1 MSCSARLAG
10 LRVLLVEDEKTLAKL
25 LKEAI
30 GEYFAEFVI
39 ASNGIDGLEAYRKL
53 KPDIVITDITMPKMD
68 GLQLASAIKSENQA
82 TPVVIL
88 SAYSDKQKLLGA
100 IDVGVVKYFIKPF
113 DPEELLKYL
122 CELAERIKKENRIK
136 LIEPFEYDLQS
147 EQLFKKGVLVH
158 LSRRESRFIAQLL
171 HSPNYYLS
179 NEAIKTALWGQEDV
193 SDDRLRT
200 FIKRIRQKSD
210 RRLIENISGQGYLLS
225 TDNQEKKGRK
235 TE

>member
-1 MSCSARLAG
+1 MSCSARLVK
-10 LRVLLVEDEKTLAKL
+10 LRVLLVEDEATLAKL

-30 GEYFAEFVI
+30 GDYFAEFTI
-39 ASNGIDGLEAYRKL
+39 AYDGIEGLEAYRKL

-68 GLQLASAIKSENQA
+68 GLQLASAIKSEDPG

-113 DPEELLKYL
+113 DPEELLSYL
-122 CELAERIKKENRIK
+122 CELAERIKRENRIK

-158 LSRRESRFIAQLL
+158 LSKRESRFIAQLL
-171 HSPNYYLS
+171 HSPNHYLS
-179 NEAIKTALWGQEDV
+179 NEAIKTALWGEEEV

-200 FIKRIRQKSD
+200 FIKRVRQKSD
-210 RRLIENISGQGYLLS
+210 RKLIENISGQGYLLAAPAGN
-225 TDNQEKKGRK
+225 TKGR
-235 TE
+235 